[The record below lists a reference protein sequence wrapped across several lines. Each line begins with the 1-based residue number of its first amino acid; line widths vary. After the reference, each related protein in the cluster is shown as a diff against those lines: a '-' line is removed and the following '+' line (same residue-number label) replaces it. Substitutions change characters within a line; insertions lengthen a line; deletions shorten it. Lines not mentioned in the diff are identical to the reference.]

1 LRDLTE
7 VHRNA
12 GKHGEK
18 ARRKIAGAKWNN
30 FGILRCL
37 RRYVSPQS
45 RAVRIAPIK
54 ICGMRRAD
62 ESRPLPGPFLSWDD
76 IGADRIGSE

>member
-12 GKHGEK
+12 GKHRAK

-30 FGILRCL
+30 FGILRSL
-37 RRYVSPQS
+37 RRY
-45 RAVRIAPIK
+45 AP
-54 ICGMRRAD
+54 RY
-62 ESRPLPGPFLSWDD
+62 
-76 IGADRIGSE
+76 

>member
-1 LRDLTE
+1 LRDLTK

-12 GKHGEK
+12 GKHGAK

-30 FGILRCL
+30 FGILRRL
-37 RRYVSPQS
+37 RRNRPNQGL
-45 RAVRIAPIK
+45 RT
-54 ICGMRRAD
+54 RRAT

-76 IGADRIGSE
+76 IGTERIGGEW